1 MPDDGVAKPPD
12 TPDNPRVGARMKAA
26 GAAAGIDFTGKTDR
40 APNSV
45 RAHAVL
51 DYALEQH
58 GAAAQN
64 ALMEVLFR
72 HYFTD
77 GRYPDD
83 ANLADA
89 VREAIPSGGDAAARA
104 AIAHADARAG
114 AVRRA
119 AAAHSERGISGVP
132 YFFVGGE
139 PLFSGARPAS
149 DFVDILSRRIA
160 DEDRTAAANGAGGA
174 PDAVSGA

>member
-1 MPDDGVAKPPD
+1 M
-12 TPDNPRVGARMKAA
+12 
-26 GAAAGIDFTGKTDR
+26 
-40 APNSV
+40 
-45 RAHAVL
+45 
-51 DYALEQH
+51 
-58 GAAAQN
+58 
-64 ALMEVLFR
+64 LFR

-83 ANLADA
+83 ENLADA

-104 AIAHADARAG
+104 ALAHADARAG

-149 DFVDILSRRIA
+149 DFVEILTRRVA
-160 DEDRTAAANGAGGA
+160 DEDDRAAAASGGGGGDA
-174 PDAVSGA
+174 PGAVSGA